1 MVLGE
6 VQELPLEVEYKKNT
20 GISPSDVLELRQW
33 LKTQPHLPEKYIT
46 DLDLILAYH
55 SCERS
60 SGVTKQVLDLHYT
73 LRTLFTNFFKNRRVE
88 DVEQICNTALVCP
101 LPTRTKEGYAI
112 FYSHMINYD
121 PKLFVF
127 SAAVKATLMVI
138 DLWQYEEGTW
148 PGFCMVIDFEGM
160 SLGHLA
166 RIDLQSLQQFL
177 YYLQETML
185 VRLKGMHFV
194 NAPSWVD
201 KLLMMMKPF
210 MKKELMEMLRVHTT
224 GSNTLQQ
231 WIPIEGLPKDSGGN
245 YKTILECKDD
255 VLNKLMANKAFFENE
270 NNKRVTEALRKGK
283 AKTISDIFGGIEGSF
298 KKLDI
303 D

>member
-1 MVLGE
+1 MAPGE
-6 VQELPLEVEYKKNT
+6 IQQFPLEEEYKKRT
-20 GISPSDVLELRQW
+20 GISPEDTKELRQW

-60 SGVTKQVLDLHYT
+60 TGVTKQVLDLHYT
-73 LRTLFTNFFKNRRVE
+73 LRTLFTNFFRNRTFEAVE
-88 DVEQICNTALVCP
+88 ATLKMCLLHP
-101 LPTRTKEGYAI
+101 LPECTKEGYAI
-112 FYSHMINYD
+112 FYTHLVDYD
-121 PKLFVF
+121 PKLFVYQDAIK
-127 SAAVKATLMVI
+127 AALMLI

-148 PGFCMVIDFEGM
+148 PGFIIVVDFEGM
-160 SLGHLA
+160 NLGHLA

-185 VRLKGMHFV
+185 VRLKGLHFN
-194 NAPSWVD
+194 NAPSWID

-210 MKKELMEMLRVHTT
+210 MKKELMDLVGVHTA
-224 GSNTLQQ
+224 GSDTIKKH
-231 WIPIEGLPKDSGGN
+231 IPVEGLPKECGGK
-245 YKTILECKDD
+245 YKTMKECRDD
-255 VLNKLMANKAFFENE
+255 VLNKVKANVSYFANE
-270 NNKRVTEALRKGK
+270 HNKRVNESLRPGK
-283 AKTISDIFGGIEGSF
+283 PKTITDIFGGIEGSF

>member
-6 VQELPLEVEYKKNT
+6 VQQFSLEEEYKKKN
-20 GISPSDVLELRQW
+20 GISSSDVQELRQW

-46 DLDLILAYH
+46 DLDLIFAYH

-88 DVEQICNTALVCP
+88 DVEQICNTALICP

-127 SAAVKATLMVI
+127 SAAVKATLMVV

-148 PGFCMVIDFEGM
+148 PGFCMVVDFKGM

-185 VRLKGMHFV
+185 VRFKGMHFV

-201 KLLMMMKPF
+201 KLVMMMKPF

-224 GSNTLQQ
+224 GSDTLQQ
-231 WIPIEGLPKDSGGN
+231 WIPIEGLPKDSGGT

-255 VLNKLMANKAFFENE
+255 VLKKLLANKAFFENE

-283 AKTISDIFGGIEGSF
+283 AKTISDIFGGLEGSF
-298 KKLDI
+298 KKLEI